1 MTTSIHAESAELRRR
16 PPREVAVVLAVG
28 GIGLAIARRIGS
40 GRTLVLADVDTT
52 ALDAAGASLWD
63 DGHEVVLHPVDVSDA
78 AAVAGLAAA
87 AAVLGPVT
95 QVVHTAAVSPAQA
108 DAQRLLRVDL
118 LGVAHV
124 LDAFGGVV
132 ADGGVGLVV
141 ASLAGHMAPRL
152 SAAQERALAL
162 TPSSALLDLPVV
174 AALQDAGSA
183 YLLAKHATILR
194 VQAAAP
200 AWGRR
205 GARLNAISP
214 GVIATTMGR
223 AVLNAPGGERMQ
235 QTVEASAAGRWG
247 TPDDVADAAAF
258 LLGPQSRFVTGTD
271 LLVDGGAVAAV
282 RPSWERPDAQQG

>member
-1 MTTSIHAESAELRRR
+1 MTAPAQAEPLYRRR
-16 PPREVAVVLAVG
+16 QAPREVAVVLAVG
-28 GIGLAIARRIGS
+28 GIGLAVARRVGS
-40 GRTLVLADVDTT
+40 GRTLVLADVDERT
-52 ALDAAGASLWD
+52 LDAAGASLRD
-63 DGHEVVLHPVDVSDA
+63 DGHDVVLHRVDVSDA
-78 AAVAGLAAA
+78 AGVLGLAAA
-87 AAVLGPVT
+87 AESLGPVT

-124 LDAFGGVV
+124 LEAFGDVV
-132 ADGGVGLVV
+132 ADGGAGLVV
-141 ASLAGHMAPRL
+141 ASLAGHMGPRL

-162 TPSSALLDLPVV
+162 TPSGDLLDLPVV

-183 YLLAKHATILR
+183 YLLAKHAAILR

-214 GVIATTMGR
+214 GVIATAMGR

-235 QTVEASAAGRWG
+235 QTVQASAAGRWG

-258 LLGPQSRFVTGTD
+258 LLGPQARFVTGTD
-271 LLVDGGAVAAV
+271 LLVDGGAVAGV
-282 RPSWERPDAQQG
+282 RPSWERPDAQLG